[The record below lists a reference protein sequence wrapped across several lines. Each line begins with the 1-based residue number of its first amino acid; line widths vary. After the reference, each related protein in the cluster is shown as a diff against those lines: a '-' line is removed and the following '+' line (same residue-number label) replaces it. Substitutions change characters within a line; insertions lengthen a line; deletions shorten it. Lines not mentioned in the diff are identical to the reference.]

1 MAKERDN
8 DSVLQGSEEQWSLTP
23 GALPV
28 CAAVM
33 SAYQASQAL
42 TSLCPVLHLALALP
56 VPVAV
61 QVIKLSKCAD
71 LIRIR
76 PPVLLTAPK
85 KLSSIDS
92 KY

>member
-1 MAKERDN
+1 MMVSYKAVKSSGDQPLEH
-8 DSVLQGSEEQWSLTP
+8 SQSAEQWLALTP
-23 GALPV
+23 SSHQPV
-28 CAAVM
+28 P
-33 SAYQASQAL
+33 SPTLS
-42 TSLCPVLHLALALP
+42 TEALP

-85 KLSSIDS
+85 KLSTIDS
-92 KY
+92 KYWSSTF